1 MRQPDSPSP
10 AAPLAPASPLEPALD
25 VEELRA
31 ASTLEAAVALIDA
44 RYDFARHPYFL
55 WLAGPATTRDEFRKS
70 QVPFRFAVEAWAQ
83 SLAAVLA
90 HLTAPEARRAV
101 ADNLEEEHG
110 RGNELASH
118 KATFLQ
124 YLRALGAE
132 PAELERP
139 CTAGA
144 SAFNQS
150 MLAFCLGHAAE
161 AGAAATG
168 IIEHLYIGIS
178 GTLARTVHERAWCAP
193 GSQRHYEV
201 HEQLDQTHARDL
213 LEIARTAWPE
223 PATRAPVA
231 LGLLLG
237 AHWFWLLYRDLLE
250 CR

>member
-1 MRQPDSPSP
+1 MRQPD
-10 AAPLAPASPLEPALD
+10 PLTPTAPLEPALD
-25 VEELRA
+25 VEELRCA
-31 ASTLEAAVALIDA
+31 PTLEAAVALIDA
-44 RYDFARHPYFL
+44 RYDFSRHPYFL
-55 WLAGPATTRDEFRKS
+55 WLAESATTRDEFRAT
-70 QVPFRFAVEAWAQ
+70 QLPFRFAVESWAQ

-124 YLRALGAE
+124 YLRALGAA

-139 CTAGA
+139 CPAGV

-168 IIEHLYIGIS
+168 IIEHLYITIS
-178 GTLARTVHERAWCAP
+178 GTIARTVNQRGWCAP

-201 HEQLDQTHARDL
+201 HEVLDQTHARDL
-213 LEIARTAWPE
+213 LEIAGAAWPD
-223 PATRAPVA
+223 PSARATVA